1 MYGDTQGA
9 SCGDSPGYSW
19 VAVGQPVK
27 VSDEQGK
34 TLGVGRIENGY
45 IRGGYCILKFQVRV
59 PAGPQFYN
67 LTIASFPTM
76 PYQADE
82 LDTALNFSDYG
93 GSLTPVQG

>member
-34 TLGVGRIENGY
+34 TLGIGRIENGS
-45 IRGGYCILKFQVRV
+45 IEGGYCILKFQVEV
-59 PAGPQFYN
+59 PTGPQFYD
-67 LTIASFPTM
+67 LTVANFPTM
-76 PYQADE
+76 PYRADE
-82 LDTALNFSDYG
+82 LDTELSFSDYG
-93 GSLTPVQG
+93 GSLTPIQG